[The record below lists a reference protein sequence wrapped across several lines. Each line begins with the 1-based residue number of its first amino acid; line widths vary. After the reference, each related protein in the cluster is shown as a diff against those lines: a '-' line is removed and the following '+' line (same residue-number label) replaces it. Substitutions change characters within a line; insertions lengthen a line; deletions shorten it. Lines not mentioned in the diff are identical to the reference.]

1 MRISEGRQNI
11 QEFVAKCKAILDLG
25 VGEWGLFLALTLVI
39 LASFGL
45 GRLSALVDAKP
56 LVELHTASLE
66 AGQEGMATGG
76 QYVASR
82 TGSTYYFPWCAGA
95 QKIAPASERWFAT
108 EEAAKA
114 AGYRPAKN
122 CKGLATD

>member
-1 MRISEGRQNI
+1 M
-11 QEFVAKCKAILDLG
+11 VKCKAILDLG
-25 VGEWGLFLALTLVI
+25 VGEWGLFLALTLVV

-56 LVELHTASLE
+56 LIELHTASLV
-66 AGQEGMATGG
+66 AGQGMAVGG

-82 TGSTYYFPWCAGA
+82 SGSTYYFPWCSGA
-95 QKIAPASERWFAT
+95 LKIAPANERWFAS
-108 EEAAKA
+108 EQAAKA

-122 CKGLATD
+122 CNGLAAD